1 MALQV
6 DGALNRVIP
15 TRGSEAS
22 RRAAI
27 GAIGEIAGA
36 LAVVL
41 TLLYLARQIHE
52 SRKGTVAQI
61 YQGRA
66 DAASR
71 SIGLYPIGA
80 RVASSLDFSDADGG
94 FDQLG
99 DEEREQLG
107 NYVFDLM
114 VRLDNLY
121 FQYRQGFVP
130 EDFFENVKQ
139 SIRMSQRYRSA
150 LGINASRLRLRG
162 DPGWG
167 RQKCRRA
174 AGGPR

>member
-1 MALQV
+1 M
-6 DGALNRVIP
+6 NW
-15 TRGSEAS
+15 E
-22 RRAAI
+22 AI
-27 GAIGEIAGA
+27 GAVGEISGA

-41 TLLYLARQIHE
+41 TLLYLARQIQE
-52 SRKGTVAQI
+52 SRKATVAQI

-80 RVASSLDFSDADGG
+80 RVAYSLDFSDAV
-94 FDQLG
+94 FEQLS

-107 NYVFDLM
+107 SYMLDLM

-121 FQYRQGFVP
+121 FQYRQGFFP

-139 SIRMSQRYRSA
+139 SIRMTQPVRSA
-150 LGINASRLRLRG
+150 LGINVERILLSQVFRDLVRSIDDSHDA
-162 DPGWG
+162 
-167 RQKCRRA
+167 
-174 AGGPR
+174 

>member
-1 MALQV
+1 M
-6 DGALNRVIP
+6 NW
-15 TRGSEAS
+15 E
-22 RRAAI
+22 AI
-27 GAIGEIAGA
+27 GAIGEISGA

-41 TLLYLARQIHE
+41 TLLYLARQIQE
-52 SRKGTVAQI
+52 SRKATVAQI

-80 RVASSLDFSDADGG
+80 RVAYSLDFSDAV
-94 FDQLG
+94 FEQLS

-107 NYVFDLM
+107 GYMLDLM

-121 FQYRQGFVP
+121 FQYRQGFFP

-139 SIRMSQRYRSA
+139 SIRMSQPVRSA
-150 LGINASRLRLRG
+150 LGINVERILLSQAFRDLVRSI
-162 DPGWG
+162 DDSHV
-167 RQKCRRA
+167 
-174 AGGPR
+174 

>member
-1 MALQV
+1 M
-6 DGALNRVIP
+6 NW
-15 TRGSEAS
+15 E
-22 RRAAI
+22 AI
-27 GAIGEIAGA
+27 GAIGEISGA

-41 TLLYLARQIHE
+41 TLLYLARQIQE
-52 SRKGTVAQI
+52 SRKATVAQI

-80 RVASSLDFSDADGG
+80 RVAYSLDFSDAV
-94 FDQLG
+94 FEQLS

-107 NYVFDLM
+107 SYMLDLM

-121 FQYRQGFVP
+121 FQYRQGFFP

-139 SIRMSQRYRSA
+139 SIRMTQPVRSA
-150 LGINASRLRLRG
+150 LGINVERILLSQAFRDLVRSIDDSR
-162 DPGWG
+162 D
-167 RQKCRRA
+167 A
-174 AGGPR
+174 

>member
-1 MALQV
+1 M
-6 DGALNRVIP
+6 NW
-15 TRGSEAS
+15 E
-22 RRAAI
+22 AI
-27 GAIGEIAGA
+27 GAIGEISGA

-41 TLLYLARQIHE
+41 TLLYLARQIQE
-52 SRKGTVAQI
+52 SRKATVAQI

-80 RVASSLDFSDADGG
+80 RVAYSLDFSDAVFG
-94 FDQLG
+94 QLS

-107 NYVFDLM
+107 SYMLDLM

-121 FQYRQGFVP
+121 FQYRQGFFP

-139 SIRMSQRYRSA
+139 SIRMTQPVRSA
-150 LGINASRLRLRG
+150 LGINVERILLSQAFRDLVRST
-162 DPGWG
+162 DDSH
-167 RQKCRRA
+167 A
-174 AGGPR
+174 

>member
-1 MALQV
+1 M
-6 DGALNRVIP
+6 NW
-15 TRGSEAS
+15 E
-22 RRAAI
+22 AI
-27 GAIGEIAGA
+27 GAIGEISGA

-41 TLLYLARQIHE
+41 TLLYLARQINE
-52 SRKGTVAQI
+52 SRKATVAQI

-94 FDQLG
+94 FDQLS
-99 DEEREQLG
+99 DEEREQVG
-107 NYVFDLM
+107 NYVLDLM

-121 FQYRQGFVP
+121 FQYRQGFFP
-130 EDFFENVKQ
+130 EDFFENVKK

-150 LGINASRLRLRG
+150 LGINVERILLSQTFRDLVRSIDDSHDA
-162 DPGWG
+162 
-167 RQKCRRA
+167 
-174 AGGPR
+174 